1 MFRRHA
7 ATPLLLPPV
16 WLKQAPTTAADD
28 TAFVLDR
35 SGALLGLHAGGR
47 APLLPY
53 LAVHPPIAPF
63 KRYVDPSDGQNCA
76 RVRPSAPECARV
88 RLIAAECG

>member
-1 MFRRHA
+1 LPLRISDCLLHQERIAAVFRRHA

-47 APLLPY
+47 VPLLPY

-63 KRYVDPSDGQNCA
+63 KRYDC
-76 RVRPSAPECARV
+76 
-88 RLIAAECG
+88 L